1 MAVEL
6 RLLGVPSQRLS
17 QLSDLVRKDQ
27 WKVQPLL
34 QGQFQANVE
43 INSKQEMSELASRL
57 FKIGDVHFEL
67 ESFQQSGLGE
77 RYLCVPGL
85 GMKRQLIDEIG
96 RVLIPENELEL
107 FSKKLS
113 EKPSQHASLYRELMG
128 FAHQDRLDDLKI
140 DTEGIALIPK
150 VG

>member
-17 QLSDLVRKDQ
+17 QLSDLVRKNQ

-43 INSKQEMSELASRL
+43 INSKQEISELASRL
-57 FKIGDVHFEL
+57 FKIGDIHFEL
-67 ESFQQSGLGE
+67 ESFQESGLGE

-96 RVLIPENELEL
+96 RALIPENELEL

-113 EKPSQHASLYRELMG
+113 EKPSLHASLYRELMG

>member
-67 ESFQQSGLGE
+67 ESFQESGLGE